1 MKKTIPKKQ
10 ILQLIKELPTVY
22 NTDMEVKQIRIF
34 AKRFYNWL
42 KNLLKNLG
50 VKNVK
55 TTITKI
61 VKNEIQ
67 NPGTRIANVGV
78 TINLPSTWFTSTEE
92 WSLEKNW

>member
-42 KNLLKNLG
+42 KNLLKNPG

-67 NPGTRIANVGV
+67 NPRTRIAIAGV
-78 TINLPSTWFTSTEE
+78 ISNLPSTWFTWTKE